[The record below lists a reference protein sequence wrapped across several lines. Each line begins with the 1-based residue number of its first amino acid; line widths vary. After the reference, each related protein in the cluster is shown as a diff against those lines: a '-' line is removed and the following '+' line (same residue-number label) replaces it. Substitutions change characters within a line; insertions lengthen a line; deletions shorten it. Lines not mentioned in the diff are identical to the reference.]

1 MNKMNAGCRHPFHLA
16 VGAENHTNLRLTL
29 RLVHCSLRMLREL
42 ATSVYCG
49 FMAYRQHTIDRKW
62 QDYAVSR
69 NAHLHWRL

>member
-1 MNKMNAGCRHPFHLA
+1 MLGVDTLLIWLLALRITQIYALLSAPFIA
-16 VGAENHTNLRLTL
+16 FQE
-29 RLVHCSLRMLREL
+29 CFEL

-49 FMAYRQHTIDRKW
+49 FMAYRQHMIDRKW